1 MDARAF
7 FFAITERYKN
17 SQVEAERRTSVG
29 RSYYALFNVLLG
41 TLSGKGVTF
50 RGTPDDHYTLI
61 SYLTKAGNRA
71 SGIAGSALKDLRLER
86 NRADYDMNAAM
97 HSRTSEFVY
106 QKATRAMYE
115 FQSIAPADLE

>member
-1 MDARAF
+1 MDARDF
-7 FFAITERYKN
+7 FTIAERYK
-17 SQVEAERRTSVG
+17 SSHVEAERRTSVG

-41 TLSGKGVTF
+41 TLSGKGVIF

-86 NRADYDMNAAM
+86 NRADY
-97 HSRTSEFVY
+97 E
-106 QKATRAMYE
+106 YE
-115 FQSIAPADLE
+115 GRYAFEDK